1 MNKRKNLGQHFLK
14 SKAIAKFIVS
24 NAGITRN
31 DVILEIGTG
40 HGILIPYICKNA
52 KQVFS
57 VESDKNLHLA
67 TKSNLNDYSKDGAL
81 EFWSSGGLLQKISS
95 SGRPESYDDV
105 NLTPKHI
112 EVVILAPGK
121 AAVALYY
128 SEGYLKP
135 KGSKAVDHY
144 LTRVSQ
150 AFVKEDGEWRTRT
163 SHWSPVKGGYGT
175 SQTGKE

>member
-1 MNKRKNLGQHFLK
+1 MLRLILQ
-14 SKAIAKFIVS
+14 IAVVSMSSTFIL
-24 NAGITRN
+24 AGDAE
-31 DVILEIGTG
+31 DV
-40 HGILIPYICKNA
+40 K
-52 KQVFS
+52 
-57 VESDKNLHLA
+57 
-67 TKSNLNDYSKDGAL
+67 
-81 EFWSSGGLLQKISS
+81 
-95 SGRPESYDDV
+95 
-105 NLTPKHI
+105 KHI
-112 EVVILAPGK
+112 EVVILAPEK

-150 AFVKEDGEWRTRT
+150 AFVKENGEWRTRT